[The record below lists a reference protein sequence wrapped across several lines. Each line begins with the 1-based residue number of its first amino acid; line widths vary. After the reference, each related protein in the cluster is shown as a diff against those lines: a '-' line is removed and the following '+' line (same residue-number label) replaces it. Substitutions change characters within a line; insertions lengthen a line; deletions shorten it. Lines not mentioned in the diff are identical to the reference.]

1 MAKIGLMGGSFDPV
15 HNGHLIAARDAM
27 EQHGLDKVILLPTA
41 QTPPKSPASTTACH
55 HRVAMLQAAIDGENS
70 LEVSDFEITQG
81 GVSYTI
87 KTVRHFREKYP
98 DATLFWIIGADKVPT
113 LDRWRSI
120 EELAQIVEFI
130 SLERPRHPL
139 TIDPTTPGLKLHRC
153 VGHAMDISSTEL
165 RDRQKTDMSL
175 DDFIPSKAII
185 YIREHGLYP

>member
-70 LEVSDFEITQG
+70 LEVSDFEVTQG

-139 TIDPTTPGLKLHRC
+139 TIDQTTPGLKLHRC